1 MWLLERKLVTSI
13 PTNPTWRSW
22 PPFCCRPV
30 FAMFPSSSS
39 SSFACQGL
47 VHRLH
52 PSLTLPYGEVI
63 KATDAWFA
71 LHDSSPLEKEI
82 RSAWDD
88 LACTV
93 SLTALLSTPS
103 LWNRSRVLTAQKSHT
118 AAWLEAFPFA
128 SIGNL
133 LSHDELRIA
142 IALWTG
148 AKMSVVILL
157 MI

>member
-1 MWLLERKLVTSI
+1 MFVSVQRQCWPQKWWQRVQKTILSVVGVRIAAINLFQLDLVNHEI
-13 PTNPTWRSW
+13 
-22 PPFCCRPV
+22 
-30 FAMFPSSSS
+30 
-39 SSFACQGL
+39 
-47 VHRLH
+47 
-52 PSLTLPYGEVI
+52 PYGTV
-63 KATDAWFA
+63 KLAPP
-71 LHDSSPLEKEI
+71 PL
-82 RSAWDD
+82 
-88 LACTV
+88 
-93 SLTALLSTPS
+93 
-103 LWNRSRVLTAQKSHT
+103 QKSHT